1 MKNLLIVTFIFT
13 FFMLSSCK
21 TAGKFF
27 NRPKIDQCITLAKPG
42 LMACAGVVHNI
53 PSGLVIAKT
62 FTDYEVIRKYYA
74 DKEQRLMICL
84 KYRKNCK

>member
-1 MKNLLIVTFIFT
+1 MKNLLVLIFMFI
-13 FFMLSSCK
+13 LLPGCK
-21 TAGKFF
+21 SAGKFF
-27 NRPKIDQCITLAKPG
+27 NRPKIDQCITLAEPG
-42 LMACAGVVHNI
+42 LMACNGIKLNI

-62 FTDYEVIRKYYA
+62 FADYEIIRKYYA